1 MFLIQDYQMN
11 NIILNAG
18 NNLYLNSD
26 NLIQYTSQ
34 NNTLGSCNIQSSLVL
49 NGNLNTS
56 SNII

>member
-1 MFLIQDYQMN
+1 MN

-49 NGNLNTS
+49 NGNSNTS